1 MQSIASQCICF
12 RIVICLAFQE
22 SKPPTAEEVDEFIRH
37 NKVDAKV
44 SDLLWWGF
52 AAESFDGVWYAHAG
66 TVQIR
71 IADPRVLE
79 S

>member
-1 MQSIASQCICF
+1 M
-12 RIVICLAFQE
+12 RI
-22 SKPPTAEEVDEFIRH
+22 
-37 NKVDAKV
+37 
-44 SDLLWWGF
+44 
-52 AAESFDGVWYAHAG
+52 AAESFDGVWYAHVG

>member
-1 MQSIASQCICF
+1 MQILCRYYADTMQSYYADTMHRSASQCICF

-44 SDLLWWGF
+44 SDLL
-52 AAESFDGVWYAHAG
+52 
-66 TVQIR
+66 
-71 IADPRVLE
+71 
-79 S
+79 